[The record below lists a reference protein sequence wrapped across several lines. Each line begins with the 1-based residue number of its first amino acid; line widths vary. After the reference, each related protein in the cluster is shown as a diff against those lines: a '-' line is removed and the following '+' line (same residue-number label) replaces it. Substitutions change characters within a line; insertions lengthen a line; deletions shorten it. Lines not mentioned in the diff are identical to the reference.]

1 MRRFRAHA
9 LWLAGLT
16 VAGLT
21 LFFSRQSVSQTANK
35 AGDPKNIATSLD
47 DQEAVSVTVYNSDLG
62 LIKDVRQIK
71 LPAGLM
77 ELRFGDVAAKIMP
90 QTVHIKSLTHAT
102 GPQVLEQNYEY
113 DLLTPQKLLE
123 KFVGKEIMV
132 LKDGV
137 EVPITILSTNQGLV
151 YRLGG
156 RIFTGHAGNLIFP
169 SIPENL
175 ISDPTLVWTLENR
188 ANGSQRIEA
197 SYLTRGIN
205 WKADYVAVLDSKDK
219 NMDLSGWVTLDNQSG
234 AMYRNAKL
242 KLVAGDVNRVLEEY
256 RGRDAVGALSEL
268 SAKAASPQFS
278 QQSFFEYHLYSLQ
291 RPTTIKSQQTK
302 QVSLLAA
309 DHIPVTKRYF
319 YYGSQH
325 YFRAKHGVPISNQK
339 IGVYVEISNKKENR
353 LGMPLPKGTLR
364 VYKADTDGSLQ
375 FIGEDRIDHT
385 PKDELVKIKMGDAF
399 DIVGERKQTDWRKI
413 GDDLYEVAFEISLR
427 NHKDEPVTI
436 SVIEPMFRDWEILTS
451 SHAHKKIEAHTAQF
465 DIPVTK
471 DGTSKLAYRVRF
483 KV

>member
-1 MRRFRAHA
+1 MKRFRAIVVRVGVLGIA
-9 LWLAGLT
+9 
-16 VAGLT
+16 VAT
-21 LFFSRQSVSQTANK
+21 LFLAQQSVSHTASSG
-35 AGDPKNIATSLD
+35 GDPKNVSTGLS
-47 DQEAVSVTVYNSDLG
+47 DQESVSVTVYNSDLG
-62 LIKDVRQIK
+62 LIKDIRHIT

-90 QTVHIKSLTHAT
+90 QTVHIKSLTRASN
-102 GPQVLEQNYEY
+102 PQVLEQNYEY

-137 EVPITILSTNQGLV
+137 EVPVTILSTNQGLV
-151 YRLGG
+151 YRMGG

-175 ISDPTLVWTLENR
+175 ISEPTLVWTLENR
-188 ANGSQRIEA
+188 GNGAQRIEA

-205 WKADYVAVLDSKDK
+205 WKADYVAVLDSKDE

-234 AMYRNAKL
+234 ATYRNAKL
-242 KLVAGDVNRVLEEY
+242 KLVAGDVNRVIEE
-256 RGRDAVGALSEL
+256 RGARDAVGALSEL

-278 QQSFFEYHLYSLQ
+278 QQTFFEYHLYSLQ
-291 RPTTIKSQQTK
+291 RPTTIKTQQTK
-302 QVSLLAA
+302 QVSLLSAER
-309 DHIPVTKRYF
+309 IPVNKRYF
-319 YYGSQH
+319 YYGAQH

-339 IGVYVEISNKKENR
+339 VGVYVEIANKQENR
-353 LGMPLPKGTLR
+353 LGIPLPKGTLR
-364 VYKADTDGSLQ
+364 VYKADADGSLQ

-385 PKDELVKIKMGDAF
+385 PKDEMVKIKMGDAF
-399 DIVGERKQTDWRKI
+399 DIVGERKQTDWRKL

-436 SVIEPMFRDWEILTS
+436 SVIEPMFRDWEILHS
-451 SHAHKKIEAHTAQF
+451 SHSYKKIEAHTAQF
-465 DIPVTK
+465 DIPVAK
-471 DGTSKLAYRVRF
+471 NGASKLLYRVRF